1 MSNVTISPNML
12 LPVPVV
18 GADPGPD
25 WANNLNSCLGI
36 IDQHNHTP
44 GFGSPITPSALNI
57 NAPLSLQN
65 QPATNIQALVF
76 DPQVSYSTV
85 NSLYVQGV
93 DLYFNDGSGGSPIQI
108 TSGGGVNATS
118 SGISSGTAT
127 ASFVSTT
134 LVVNANTNLPANI
147 QCASILLGN
156 NTVGSNYLTL
166 APPNAMAANYGL
178 VLPTIPA
185 VTSFMQLDTLGNMS
199 AGPAI
204 SGGLT
209 TSNLSAT
216 AGILGGQIASATITG
231 SNLVNNTITATQ
243 IANNTITALQIANNT
258 ITATQIAN
266 NTITASQIAN
276 STITTTQLAALNIV
290 YGASSGTV
298 SLGSGATYTV
308 SSVSFTPSGNRPLGI
323 YVVPDG
329 GTGASKITFGG
340 VGGAVKFYRDATVI
354 GAYDGAS
361 YPSMTFD
368 APSAGTYT
376 YSCKVTSPPTGS
388 ASIVDVRI
396 VVYEL

>member
-76 DPQVSYSTV
+76 DPQVSYSTI

-216 AGILGGQIASATITG
+216 AGILGSQIASATITG

-243 IANNTITALQIANNT
+243 IANNTITASQIANNT

-290 YGASSGTV
+290 YGASSGYYSSTTPLV
-298 SLGSGATYTV
+298 LSL
-308 SSVSFTPSGNRPLGI
+308 SFTASGNRPVMVLL
-323 YVVPDG
+323 VCDG
-329 GTGASKITFGG
+329 GATQSYINPTTAFRTIFYRGAS
-340 VGGAVKFYRDATVI
+340 VI
-354 GAYDGAS
+354 GNYYNHDAFPAI
-361 YPSMTFD
+361 TFD

-376 YSCKVTSPPTGS
+376 YSVNIATTSFGS
-388 ASIVDVRI
+388 ITVQDVRL